1 MLESSVE
8 LMEIV
13 SLIVLPVLLAF
24 CIVGSI
30 VAALTALSGER
41 TAVNKRS

>member
-30 VAALTALSGER
+30 VAALAALSGER
-41 TAVNKRS
+41 TTVNKRS

>member
-8 LMEIV
+8 LLEIL

-41 TAVNKRS
+41 TTVNKRS